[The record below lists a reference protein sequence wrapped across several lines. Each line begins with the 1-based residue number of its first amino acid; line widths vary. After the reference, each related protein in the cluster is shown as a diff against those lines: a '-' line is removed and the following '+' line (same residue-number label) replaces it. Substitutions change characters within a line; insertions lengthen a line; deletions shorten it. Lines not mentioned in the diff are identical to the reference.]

1 MRELLV
7 AQFRLSAEA
16 RAVERAIE
24 NGGQHDALRRLL
36 EVEPL
41 LGRRPEFRYL
51 RYLFDLTFHIRA
63 AGALLPELVNLVAEH
78 PELSEATALL
88 AEVYERSGD
97 PQRAEFF
104 ARIALGSESESARAR
119 AACVID
125 RGAQP
130 APVSDGPRDN
140 TRIHV
145 DPDPR
150 DDDRLEVRRSQRV
163 RASPPPVDVNAPVE
177 AWFDYAKQQLL
188 QRRTPTYGVRSLRSV
203 SDKLLDCALELA
215 IKPSEFSDSSLPL
228 TRAALERID
237 HTVVELRKAHA
248 PGTPL
253 HADVARVHAVAGFL
267 LAVVLHEL
275 EGTAMESRPTMAAAR
290 SSCPRVRAC
299 ARCWW
304 PPPFSTAPD
313 QGSLPPTTAW
323 RPRSSLPFR
332 PSIRRSPLHRGSA
345 SRHRRQA
352 LPRRIGSRR
361 WRPATTWAIPPPL
374 RRAGACRRQA
384 KGRFLHRRAGPPR
397 HRFDRPHKGAP

>member
-130 APVSDGPRDN
+130 APYRM
-140 TRIHV
+140 
-145 DPDPR
+145 
-150 DDDRLEVRRSQRV
+150 DRETT
-163 RASPPPVDVNAPVE
+163 RASTSIPIRGTTIASRFAE
-177 AWFDYAKQQLL
+177 ASA
-188 QRRTPTYGVRSLRSV
+188 
-203 SDKLLDCALELA
+203 CAL
-215 IKPSEFSDSSLPL
+215 
-228 TRAALERID
+228 R
-237 HTVVELRKAHA
+237 
-248 PGTPL
+248 
-253 HADVARVHAVAGFL
+253 
-267 LAVVLHEL
+267 
-275 EGTAMESRPTMAAAR
+275 RPPWT
-290 SSCPRVRAC
+290 
-299 ARCWW
+299 
-304 PPPFSTAPD
+304 
-313 QGSLPPTTAW
+313 
-323 RPRSSLPFR
+323 
-332 PSIRRSPLHRGSA
+332 
-345 SRHRRQA
+345 
-352 LPRRIGSRR
+352 
-361 WRPATTWAIPPPL
+361 
-374 RRAGACRRQA
+374 
-384 KGRFLHRRAGPPR
+384 
-397 HRFDRPHKGAP
+397 